1 MKTRHKRL
9 AIIVTGVVGLTV
21 ASLFVLNAFRSNLVF
36 FYSPTEVLGG
46 KVAVNKTIRI
56 GGLVEKGSV
65 QRSPDGLK
73 VDFVVTDLNKKLPVH
88 YEGILPDLFREGQG
102 VVAQGAGGR
111 HPDPV
116 FAGHLDPDGDLL
128 VLEVLVD
135 PLLGEPEGRQPA
147 PLGGDQRLVRRG
159 LLGRLLKRRE
169 DLGLTQQHW
178 KAGPS
183 RSGPGSSRARRA

>member
-21 ASLFVLNAFRSNLVF
+21 AGLFVLNAFRSNLVF

-65 QRSPDGLK
+65 QRSSDGLK
-73 VDFVVTDLNKKLPVH
+73 VDFIVTDLNKKLPVH

-102 VVAQGAGGR
+102 VVAQGRLQTGNTFTAS
-111 HPDPV
+111 
-116 FAGHLDPDGDLL
+116 
-128 VLEVLVD
+128 EVLAKHD
-135 PLLGEPEGRQPA
+135 EKYMPPEAAQA
-147 PLGGDQRLVRRG
+147 LKGG
-159 LLGRLLKRRE
+159 
-169 DLGLTQQHW
+169 TF
-178 KAGPS
+178 A
-183 RSGPGSSRARRA
+183 PGSEVKKP